1 MVVLRADGS
10 LTAGPCAYHRGG
22 APAVRPMVQGMR
34 LSGLTLVVMFL
45 VGALLWLRGA
55 PGEGVVL
62 IAAAVPLA
70 WWSNRR
76 RCGTP
81 PET

>member
-1 MVVLRADGS
+1 MVVRRADSS
-10 LTAGPCAYHRGG
+10 LTAGPRAYHRGG
-22 APAVRPMVQGMR
+22 APAVRLTVPGMR
-34 LSGLTLVVMFL
+34 LSVLTLVVMFL
-45 VGALLWLRGA
+45 VGVLLWLRGA

>member
-1 MVVLRADGS
+1 
-10 LTAGPCAYHRGG
+10 
-22 APAVRPMVQGMR
+22 MR
-34 LSGLTLVVMFL
+34 LSAATVVVMFL

-55 PGEGVVL
+55 PWEGLVL

-76 RCGTP
+76 RCDSATARP
-81 PET
+81 HARR